1 MPSLK
6 LFTSFL
12 LLSVLSIASVSQ
24 SVLESKSFE
33 NSGLNNTVSTPDFL
47 PYDEAYKLS
56 ASVDE
61 KYLTFNWDIE
71 PGYYLYKSKINVFA
85 EDPHTQINNLFFQKG
100 EFKFDEFFEEDME
113 VFYKSSMLKA
123 SFDSTDNKIYVKLLS
138 QGCADLGLCYPPQEN
153 WVSIDKTTNTLQ
165 IYKNR
170 PDFFTN
176 SDYRIEGSESSENI
190 SVIAA
195 LLGAFLGGLILNL
208 MPCVF
213 PVLSIKALSFAQNHK
228 TNRDTRIHALIYT
241 LGVVFSFLVIAAL
254 MISLR
259 AAGESIGWGFQLQSS
274 QFLILLAY
282 LFFFLGLSF
291 LGIVEIGTKL
301 MSLGQNSEANSSIQS
316 SFLTGVLAVT
326 IASPCTAPFMGPA
339 LGFAVYQSNA
349 VALLIFVFL
358 GIGMAF
364 PFLLLVLS
372 PNIRN
377 ILPKPGKWMD
387 EFKQFLAFPMF
398 FTVVWL
404 LWVIGR
410 QTNITVMSVVTVG
423 LILISMSIWSKKI
436 LDQRHLNKNISIK
449 NLAPISLLVLA
460 IILPFWNQTEDQDA
474 LLWESFDQA
483 RLEDLRSQGNPIFIN
498 ITADWCITCLANEKV
513 AFTEKFYSQ
522 IKKNNI
528 TYLKGDW
535 TNQDAVI
542 TKLLNKHR
550 RNGVPLYLM
559 YPKGGG
565 DPEVLPQI
573 LLEGIL
579 LRAIDRAVY

>member
-33 NSGLNNTVSTPDFL
+33 NSGLNNTVSMPDFL

-56 ASVDE
+56 VSVDE
-61 KYLTFNWDIE
+61 EYLTFNWDIE

-85 EDPHTQINNLFFQKG
+85 EDPNTQINNLFFQKG

-123 SFDSTDNKIYVKLLS
+123 SFDSNDNKIYVKLLS
-138 QGCADLGLCYPPQEN
+138 QGCADMGLCYPPQEN
-153 WVSIDKTTNTLQ
+153 WVSIDKTTNTVQ
-165 IYKNR
+165 IYNNR

-241 LGVVFSFLVIAAL
+241 LGVVFSFLIIAAL
-254 MISLR
+254 MLSLR

-301 MSLGQNSEANSSIQS
+301 MSLGQNSEATSSIQS

-372 PNIRN
+372 PDTRN

-410 QTNITVMSVVTVG
+410 QTNITVMSVVIVG

-449 NLAPISLLVLA
+449 KLAPISLLVLA

-535 TNQDAVI
+535 TNQDAVL

-579 LRAIDRAVY
+579 LKAIDRAVY

>member
-1 MPSLK
+1 
-6 LFTSFL
+6 
-12 LLSVLSIASVSQ
+12 
-24 SVLESKSFE
+24 
-33 NSGLNNTVSTPDFL
+33 
-47 PYDEAYKLS
+47 
-56 ASVDE
+56 
-61 KYLTFNWDIE
+61 
-71 PGYYLYKSKINVFA
+71 
-85 EDPHTQINNLFFQKG
+85 
-100 EFKFDEFFEEDME
+100 
-113 VFYKSSMLKA
+113 
-123 SFDSTDNKIYVKLLS
+123 
-138 QGCADLGLCYPPQEN
+138 
-153 WVSIDKTTNTLQ
+153 
-165 IYKNR
+165 
-170 PDFFTN
+170 
-176 SDYRIEGSESSENI
+176 
-190 SVIAA
+190 
-195 LLGAFLGGLILNL
+195 
-208 MPCVF
+208 
-213 PVLSIKALSFAQNHK
+213 
-228 TNRDTRIHALIYT
+228 
-241 LGVVFSFLVIAAL
+241 
-254 MISLR
+254 
-259 AAGESIGWGFQLQSS
+259 
-274 QFLILLAY
+274 
-282 LFFFLGLSF
+282 
-291 LGIVEIGTKL
+291 
-301 MSLGQNSEANSSIQS
+301 
-316 SFLTGVLAVT
+316 
-326 IASPCTAPFMGPA
+326 MGPA

-410 QTNITVMSVVTVG
+410 QTNITVMSVVIVG
-423 LILISMSIWSKKI
+423 LILISMSVWSKKI
-436 LDQRHLNKNISIK
+436 LDRRHLNKNISIK

-483 RLEDLRSQGNPIFIN
+483 RLEDLRSQGNPIFVN

-535 TNQDAVI
+535 TNQDAVL

-559 YPKGGG
+559 YPKSGG
-565 DPEVLPQI
+565 DPEFLPQI

-579 LRAIDRAVY
+579 LKAIDRAVY

>member
-153 WVSIDKTTNTLQ
+153 WVSIDKTTNTVQ
-165 IYKNR
+165 IYNNR
-170 PDFFTN
+170 PDFFIN

-241 LGVVFSFLVIAAL
+241 LGVVFSFLIIAAL
-254 MISLR
+254 MLSLR

-301 MSLGQNSEANSSIQS
+301 MSLGQNSEATSSTQS

>member
-56 ASVDE
+56 VSVDG

-85 EDPHTQINNLFFQKG
+85 EDPHTQMNNLFFQKG

-153 WVSIDKTTNTLQ
+153 WVSIDKTTNTVQ
-165 IYKNR
+165 IYNNR
-170 PDFFTN
+170 PDFFIN

-241 LGVVFSFLVIAAL
+241 LGVVFSFLIIATL
-254 MISLR
+254 MLSLR

>member
-153 WVSIDKTTNTLQ
+153 WVSIDKTTNTVQ
-165 IYKNR
+165 IYNNR
-170 PDFFTN
+170 PDFFIN

>member
-1 MPSLK
+1 
-6 LFTSFL
+6 
-12 LLSVLSIASVSQ
+12 
-24 SVLESKSFE
+24 
-33 NSGLNNTVSTPDFL
+33 
-47 PYDEAYKLS
+47 
-56 ASVDE
+56 
-61 KYLTFNWDIE
+61 
-71 PGYYLYKSKINVFA
+71 
-85 EDPHTQINNLFFQKG
+85 
-100 EFKFDEFFEEDME
+100 ME

-123 SFDSTDNKIYVKLLS
+123 SFDSTGNKIYVKLLS
-138 QGCADLGLCYPPQEN
+138 QGCADMGLCYPPQEN
-153 WVSIDKTTNTLQ
+153 WVSIDKTTNTAQ
-165 IYKNR
+165 IYNNR

-176 SDYRIEGSESSENI
+176 SDYRIEGSKSSENI

-195 LLGAFLGGLILNL
+195 LVGAFLGGLILNL

-241 LGVVFSFLVIAAL
+241 LGVVFSFLIIAAL
-254 MISLR
+254 MLSLR

-364 PFLLLVLS
+364 PFVLLVLS

-377 ILPKPGKWMD
+377 ILPKPGEWMD

-410 QTNITVMSVVTVG
+410 QTNITVMSVVIVG
-423 LILISMSIWSKKI
+423 LILISMSVWSKKI
-436 LDQRHLNKNISIK
+436 LDRRHLNKNSSIK

-483 RLEDLRSQGNPIFIN
+483 RLEDLRSQGNPIFVN

-513 AFTEKFYSQ
+513 AFTEKFYNQ

-535 TNQDAVI
+535 TNQDAVL

-559 YPKGGG
+559 YPKSGG

-579 LRAIDRAVY
+579 LKAIDRAVY

>member
-1 MPSLK
+1 M
-6 LFTSFL
+6 
-12 LLSVLSIASVSQ
+12 
-24 SVLESKSFE
+24 
-33 NSGLNNTVSTPDFL
+33 
-47 PYDEAYKLS
+47 
-56 ASVDE
+56 
-61 KYLTFNWDIE
+61 
-71 PGYYLYKSKINVFA
+71 
-85 EDPHTQINNLFFQKG
+85 
-100 EFKFDEFFEEDME
+100 
-113 VFYKSSMLKA
+113 
-123 SFDSTDNKIYVKLLS
+123 
-138 QGCADLGLCYPPQEN
+138 
-153 WVSIDKTTNTLQ
+153 
-165 IYKNR
+165 
-170 PDFFTN
+170 
-176 SDYRIEGSESSENI
+176 
-190 SVIAA
+190 IAA

-241 LGVVFSFLVIAAL
+241 LGVVFSFLIIAAL
-254 MISLR
+254 MLSLR

-301 MSLGQNSEANSSIQS
+301 MSLGQNSEATSSIQS

-404 LWVIGR
+404 LCVKSR
-410 QTNITVMSVVTVG
+410 KTNITEMSVG
-423 LILISMSIWSKKI
+423 
-436 LDQRHLNKNISIK
+436 
-449 NLAPISLLVLA
+449 
-460 IILPFWNQTEDQDA
+460 
-474 LLWESFDQA
+474 
-483 RLEDLRSQGNPIFIN
+483 
-498 ITADWCITCLANEKV
+498 
-513 AFTEKFYSQ
+513 
-522 IKKNNI
+522 
-528 TYLKGDW
+528 
-535 TNQDAVI
+535 
-542 TKLLNKHR
+542 
-550 RNGVPLYLM
+550 
-559 YPKGGG
+559 
-565 DPEVLPQI
+565 
-573 LLEGIL
+573 
-579 LRAIDRAVY
+579 

>member
-56 ASVDE
+56 VSVDG

-138 QGCADLGLCYPPQEN
+138 QGCADMGLCYPPQEN

>member
-1 MPSLK
+1 MSSLK
-6 LFTSFL
+6 FFTSFL
-12 LLSVLSIASVSQ
+12 LLSVLSSASVSQ

-33 NSGLNNTVSTPDFL
+33 NSGLKNNLSTPDFL

-56 ASVDE
+56 VSVDE

-85 EDPHTQINNLFFQKG
+85 EDPNTQINNLFFQKG

-113 VFYKSSMLKA
+113 VFYTSSMLKA

-138 QGCADLGLCYPPQEN
+138 QGCADMGLCYPPQEN
-153 WVSIDKTTNTLQ
+153 WVSIDKTTNTAQ
-165 IYKNR
+165 IYSNR

-195 LLGAFLGGLILNL
+195 LVGAFLGGLILNL

-228 TNRDTRIHALIYT
+228 TNKDTRIHALIYT
-241 LGVVFSFLVIAAL
+241 LGVVFSFLIIAAL
-254 MISLR
+254 MLSLR

-410 QTNITVMSVVTVG
+410 QTNITVMSVVIVG
-423 LILISMSIWSKKI
+423 LILISMSVWSKKI
-436 LDQRHLNKNISIK
+436 LDRRHLNKNISIK

-483 RLEDLRSQGNPIFIN
+483 RLEDLRSQGNPIFVN

-535 TNQDAVI
+535 TNQDAVL

-559 YPKGGG
+559 YPKSGG

-579 LRAIDRAVY
+579 LKAIDRAVY